1 MKKNAEC
8 KVFNVRYIEM
18 KVLYGSIHN
27 IVM

>member
-1 MKKNAEC
+1 MKKNADC

>member
-1 MKKNAEC
+1 MKKNTDC

-18 KVLYGSIHN
+18 KVIYGSIHN

>member
-1 MKKNAEC
+1 MKKNTDC